1 MKHKLPYSFL
11 HGFGWAVLLV
21 ISSIEYTLFEVSF
34 SEELGNSLDVANSGS
49 IASYR
54 DYLVRVIVV
63 VVLFLSIR
71 ILYSMIENRYLKTVL
86 YRMRSEAFRSISA
99 KKYSRFNEYGAAGW
113 KAFLVSDLQLLEDHY
128 VVPVVHA
135 VTDGITLLIT
145 LAALLRINV
154 IATIFVLAASCVPLL
169 LSRCLI
175 TPVQKQFG
183 AYSKYM
189 GDYTLH
195 LSDYLEGFEE
205 FTDYHA
211 QEFVRALH
219 AQRADVLEQKKKKAY
234 LQLDLMSNAI
244 AISSVAVTIGI
255 LLVGMF
261 LALHGK
267 LTVGQVFAISFI
279 SNGVSTPLSNLSD
292 YIPKILSVKEV
303 VDKYNLLVC
312 PEKKEP
318 WLGELKKGIDIQN
331 VSLTIGEK
339 CVLDHV
345 SFRFS
350 LGKKYALVGESGS
363 GKSTLLKLMMGY
375 YDHYEG
381 NILYDAVDSRTVDS
395 DSLYHYISYVP
406 QKGVLLNATVR
417 DNLTLFDEQTEDRA
431 VLEMISQTGLTQRLD
446 AYESVLDHVL
456 SDAGENFSGGERQRL
471 ALGRAFLAKKD
482 LLFLDEATSALDHES
497 YLDMEKVIL
506 EKEASMIVSVQHRL
520 EKNVMENYDVILV
533 MRNGEIVESGSWE
546 HLTAK
551 KGYFY
556 SLVQAQTVSLESSER
571 G

>member
-1 MKHKLPYSFL
+1 MKHKLSYAFR

-21 ISSIEYTLFEVSF
+21 ISSIAYTLFEVSF
-34 SEELGNSLDVANSGS
+34 SEELGNSLDVAASGS
-49 IASYR
+49 IVFFR
-54 DYLVRVIVV
+54 EYLVRVIVV
-63 VVLFLSIR
+63 VVLFLAIR
-71 ILYSMIENRYLKTVL
+71 VLYSMIENRYLKTVL
-86 YRMRSEAFRSISA
+86 YTMRSEAFRSISA
-99 KKYSRFNEYGAAGW
+99 KKYRHFNEYGTADW
-113 KAFLVSDLQLLEDHY
+113 KAFLVSDLQLLENHY
-128 VVPVVHA
+128 VIPVVHA
-135 VTDGITLLIT
+135 LTDGITLLIT

-154 IATIFVLAASCVPLL
+154 AATIFVLAASCVPLL
-169 LSRCLI
+169 LSRYLI
-175 TPVQKQFG
+175 TPVQQKFG

-189 GDYTLH
+189 GEYTLH

-211 QEFVRALH
+211 QRSVQALH
-219 AQRADVLEQKKKKAY
+219 AQRADELEQKKKKAY
-234 LQLDLMSNAI
+234 LQLDFMSNAI

-261 LALHGK
+261 LALHGR

-312 PEKKEP
+312 SEQEAP

-339 CVLDHV
+339 RVLDQV
-345 SFRFS
+345 SFQFH

-381 NILYDAVDSRTVDS
+381 NVFYDAVDSRTVDS
-395 DSLYHYISYVP
+395 DSLYRYISYVP

-417 DNLTLFDEQTEDRA
+417 DNFTLFEEQTEDRA
-431 VLEMISQTGLTQRLD
+431 VMEMIARTGLTQRLNAFD
-446 AYESVLDHVL
+446 SVLDHVL
-456 SDAGENFSGGERQRL
+456 SDAGEEFSGGERQRL
-471 ALGRAFLAKKD
+471 ALGRALLAQKD
-482 LLFLDEATSALDHES
+482 ILFLDEATSALDHER

-506 EKEASMIVSVQHRL
+506 ESAVPMIVSVQHRL
-520 EKNVMENYDVILV
+520 EKNVMEHYDVILV

-546 HLTAK
+546 QLAAE

-556 SLVQAQTVSLESSER
+556 SLVQAQTVNEI
-571 G
+571 